1 MASAAPP
8 PSSHRPERRREPSSR
23 ARLRKESAIQAAPLD
38 ARGLRGNAPLRAL
51 PVAKR
56 RRAPSLGLV
65 SFLPLPMKSLRSL
78 FVLVCALMFLPF
90 ISAAEKKTAPKKAPD
105 PALAPITDVAGLPR
119 VLLLGDSISI
129 GYTLPTRARLAGRAN
144 VHRPAENCSDS
155 GKGVRTLDKWLAG
168 GKWDVIHF
176 NFGLHDVKYLDE
188 KGTLVPPE
196 KGQQVAS
203 VAVYE
208 KNLRALVAA
217 LKPTGAKLIFATTT
231 PVPAGSAGRVEHSEL
246 PYNAAALR
254 VMQEN
259 GVAVDDL
266 HAFVVARQEKI
277 QLPKNVHFTKDGSEQ
292 LADAVV
298 ASLTPLLPAKAK

>member
-1 MASAAPP
+1 MKYP
-8 PSSHRPERRREPSSR
+8 HLF
-23 ARLRKESAIQAAPLD
+23 LRT
-38 ARGLRGNAPLRAL
+38 AL
-51 PVAKR
+51 VVF
-56 RRAPSLGLV
+56 SLG
-65 SFLPLPMKSLRSL
+65 SLG
-78 FVLVCALMFLPF
+78 
-90 ISAAEKKTAPKKAPD
+90 AAEKAPAPKAPN
-105 PALAPITDVAGLPR
+105 PSFAQITDVAGLPR

-155 GKGVRTLDKWLAG
+155 GKGVRTLDRWLAG

-176 NFGLHDVKYLDE
+176 NFGLHDVKYVDE

-203 VAVYE
+203 VAAYE

-217 LKPTGAKLIFATTT
+217 LKQTGAQLIFATTT
-231 PVPAGSAGRVEHSEL
+231 PVPAGSAGRVEHSER
-246 PYNAAALR
+246 PYNAAAVR

-266 HAFVVARQEKI
+266 HAWVVARQDTV
-277 QLPKNVHFTKDGSEQ
+277 QLPQNVHFTKAGYEQ
-292 LADAVV
+292 LADTVV
-298 ASLTPLLPAKAK
+298 ASITPLLPAKAK